1 MEGRG
6 GGGEERKEGGNK
18 MKRRERRKRSNSNIN
33 GCRKWDNDKS
43 YGNKDELEEK
53 DLKVS

>member
-6 GGGEERKEGGNK
+6 GGGEARKKGGKK
-18 MKRRERRKRSNSNIN
+18 MKRRERRKRSNSNRN